1 MIIRE
6 KNHDTVKYH
15 NLAGTEISFRD
26 GDITI
31 DLAKYEQDYPVH
43 IDISA
48 DEKDKLVTGPANRY
62 MAEIDIPARTYEI
75 TAGAKDDLGFPL
87 LTKTARPLDT
97 EKVTLTLWEVQG

>member
-6 KNHDTVKYH
+6 KNQDTVKYH
-15 NLAGTEISFRD
+15 DLTGTEIALGNGDFRV
-26 GDITI
+26 
-31 DLAKYEQDYPVH
+31 DLAKYQQDYPVH
-43 IDISA
+43 IDISE
-48 DEKDKLVTGPANRY
+48 DEKGKLVTGPAHRY

-87 LTKTARPLDT
+87 LTKTALPLDT